1 MKVSEAI
8 YCMKAGSERYSEVC
22 EECNLY
28 GKTGCDHCQED
39 ALEVAIKSL
48 EMQDKLKQWIANYK
62 NPEFKDVMI
71 TRDNLIDILNEFR
84 LECETD
90 ARNTV

>member
-1 MKVSEAI
+1 MNVSEAI
-8 YCMKAGSERYSEVC
+8 YCMKAGIERHSELC

-48 EMQDKLKQWIANYK
+48 EMQDKLKQWIENYNK
-62 NPEFKDVMI
+62 PEFKDVVV
-71 TRDNLIDILNEFR
+71 TRDGLIDILEGFR
-84 LECETD
+84 LRRTE
-90 ARNTV
+90 

>member
-1 MKVSEAI
+1 MNVQEAI
-8 YCMKAGSERYSEVC
+8 KDIKENVQPSVG
-22 EECNLY
+22 
-28 GKTGCDHCQED
+28 GKSL
-39 ALEVAIKSL
+39 AMAIQSL
-48 EMQDKLKQWIANYK
+48 EMQDKLKQWIENYK

-71 TRDNLIDILNEFR
+71 TRDGLIDILEEFR